1 MRLSDYTDY
10 TLRVLMFCAT
20 HRERLLTIAEL
31 ADGLQVSK
39 NHLMKVVNDLAR
51 QGLLETT
58 RGRGGGLRLSK
69 APQAIRIGDVVRASE
84 TDFRIVECF
93 DAASDTC
100 TLTPGCALRGVLNRA
115 LRAWLAELDAITLAD
130 ITDGGLRMAP
140 ASAVPVKGPLPRRA
154 RASA

>member
-100 TLTPGCALRGVLNRA
+100 TLTPGCALRGVLNKA
-115 LRAWLAELDAITLAD
+115 LQAWLAALDAVTLAD
-130 ITDGGLRMAP
+130 ITDSGLRMGP
-140 ASAVPVKGPLPRRA
+140 ALAVPVSGPLPRRP
-154 RASA
+154 RAPA